1 MIYSLDKFLEIRTEL
16 IKTSRKLVFTNG
28 CFDIIHRGHIS
39 YLSQAKMLGNYL
51 VIGLNSDSSVKI
63 LKGDSRPINNQDD
76 RAFVLDNLKPVD
88 AVIIF
93 DEETPFNLINSIK
106 PDFLVKG
113 GDWKEENIIG
123 SDIVKKYGG
132 TIVSLK
138 YIDNYS
144 TTSMFDKIRNIKELN
159 A

>member
-1 MIYSLDKFLEIRTEL
+1 LIYSLDKFLEVRTEL

-28 CFDIIHRGHIS
+28 CFDIIHKGHIS

-123 SDIVKKYGG
+123 SDIVKEYGG

-144 TTSMFDKIRNIKELN
+144 TTSIFEKIRTFKS
-159 A
+159 

>member
-1 MIYSLDKFLEIRTEL
+1 MIYSLDKFLEVRTEL

-28 CFDIIHRGHIS
+28 CFDIIHKGHIS

-93 DEETPFNLINSIK
+93 DEETPFKLINSIK

-123 SDIVKKYGG
+123 SDIVKEYGG

-144 TTSMFDKIRNIKELN
+144 TTSIFEKIRTFKS
-159 A
+159 

>member
-1 MIYSLDKFLEIRTEL
+1 LDKFLEVRTEL

-28 CFDIIHRGHIS
+28 CFDIIHKGHIS

-93 DEETPFNLINSIK
+93 EEETPFNLINSIK

-144 TTSMFDKIRNIKELN
+144 TTSIFDKIRNIKELN

>member
-1 MIYSLDKFLEIRTEL
+1 MIYSLDKFLEVRTEL

-28 CFDIIHRGHIS
+28 CFDIIHKGHIS

-123 SDIVKKYGG
+123 SDIVKEYGG

-144 TTSMFDKIRNIKELN
+144 TTSIFEKIRTFKS
-159 A
+159 